1 MPVKLVLTRTEEPDS
16 PDEYVFDQM
25 PVVIGRAGSSQLTI
39 PDYKRIVSKEH
50 AKIDE
55 EGGTYT
61 ITDLGSKNYTFLNG
75 KRLESRRAYPIED
88 GDTITLGDFQIE
100 FETIVP
106 AEPDYDK
113 TVFDLSYG
121 NPFDEVVDQL
131 SDALQALRKQYDDE
145 LPSRRTEALREALR
159 SNLPEASTHE
169 AEQMI
174 GALLAPN
181 RAPQEGSASP
191 QASAADSSPS
201 SSEPATSPTPPKR
214 EPAPPQ
220 TPPSQRS
227 GAQQASSRSSSSEA
241 VPEVVEQRPSGV
253 HAKPQQSPSAAA
265 SISASATRLQR
276 FALAVLEATAKLVG
290 TPWQFRHEFIGQT
303 IMQSADAAFLYEGD
317 AADLQDQLLSDD
329 IDDETFS
336 KRLQLMREALDDLA
350 VHQVALL
357 DGYKA
362 AVQGGAERLLDAL
375 DPSAVVEEMDLDSP
389 LFKLMPAKGKAEVL
403 EKIEDRAHDIR
414 AEDWSVTERRVY
426 RPAFVKAYLARMTSV
441 RRS

>member
-1 MPVKLVLTRTEEPDS
+1 MPVKLVLTRVEEPDA

-55 EGGTYT
+55 AGEGYT
-61 ITDLGSKNYTFLNG
+61 LTDLGSKNYTFLNG
-75 KRLESRRAYPIED
+75 KRLESGRAYPIQD
-88 GDTITLGDFQIE
+88 GDVITMGEFQIE
-100 FETIVP
+100 FETVVP
-106 AEPDYDK
+106 ATPDYDK

-121 NPFDEVVDQL
+121 NPFDEVAEQF
-131 SDALQALRKQYDDE
+131 SEALQSLRRQYDDAA
-145 LPSRRTEALREALR
+145 PSRRTEALREALH
-159 SNLPEASTHE
+159 SALPEASSHE

-174 GALLAPN
+174 AEVLAPE
-181 RAPQEGSASP
+181 RATSESSVPPPGHSAGTSDGTSASSG
-191 QASAADSSPS
+191 QTSSPPPTAPS
-201 SSEPATSPTPPKR
+201 RPTPPDD
-214 EPAPPQ
+214 
-220 TPPSQRS
+220 
-227 GAQQASSRSSSSEA
+227 SSER
-241 VPEVVEQRPSGV
+241 VPEVVEQRPSGIS
-253 HAKPQQSPSAAA
+253 ASRAQAAA
-265 SISASATRLQR
+265 SVSASASRLQR

-317 AADLQDQLLSDD
+317 AADLQDMLLSDD

-336 KRLQLMREALDDLA
+336 ERLRLMREALDDLA

-375 DPSAVVEEMDLDSP
+375 DPNAVVEEMDLDSP
-389 LFKLMPAKGKAEVL
+389 LFKLMPAKAKAEVL